1 MTAYTPSIA
10 SPLRGLEALGQSV
23 WFDNM
28 RRALLT
34 SGELER
40 MMREDGLS
48 GLTSNPSIFEK
59 AIVGSTDY
67 DDALAQLRGTSA
79 GDAKRVYE
87 GLAIADLRAAA
98 DVVRAVYDE
107 TAARDGT
114 SAWRSP
120 PTWPTTPPAPSRR
133 RGGCGRPSTDRT

>member
-1 MTAYTPSIA
+1 MTASTSLTA
-10 SPLRGLEALGQSV
+10 SPLSDLEALGQSV

-40 MMREDGLS
+40 MVREDGLS

-67 DDALAQLRGTSA
+67 DDALAELRGA
-79 GDAKRVYE
+79 LG
-87 GLAIADLRAAA
+87 
-98 DVVRAVYDE
+98 
-107 TAARDGT
+107 
-114 SAWRSP
+114 P
-120 PTWPTTPPAPSRR
+120 
-133 RGGCGRPSTDRT
+133 GCQERL

>member
-1 MTAYTPSIA
+1 MTAATSLTA
-10 SPLRGLEALGQSV
+10 SPLSDLEALGQSV

-67 DDALAQLRGTSA
+67 DDALAELRG
-79 GDAKRVYE
+79 
-87 GLAIADLRAAA
+87 GLA
-98 DVVRAVYDE
+98 
-107 TAARDGT
+107 T
-114 SAWRSP
+114 
-120 PTWPTTPPAPSRR
+120 RR
-133 RGGCGRPSTDRT
+133 QERL

>member
-1 MTAYTPSIA
+1 MATSTSLTA
-10 SPLRGLEALGQSV
+10 SPIADLQALGQSV

-40 MMREDGLS
+40 MVREDGLS

-67 DDALAQLRGTSA
+67 EAALAELRGTS
-79 GDAKRVYE
+79 GLDAKSIYE

-98 DVVRAVYDE
+98 DV
-107 TAARDGT
+107 
-114 SAWRSP
+114 
-120 PTWPTTPPAPSRR
+120 
-133 RGGCGRPSTDRT
+133 